1 VIAIVCSL
9 ASVPAAW
16 AQSETGISGNPCDP
30 LEGPCGTPT
39 DPPDPLAALN
49 TAADALDAMQDDL
62 MDNWY
67 VGGLCAT
74 LGTLPPD
81 VVDQGDTQTASS
93 ELRLSDGDVR
103 LGVGSLVVT
112 THLSDG
118 QIDVVLTVDHLSG
131 DDAVE
136 RRYVLTQTV
145 RAHAGGVDSFG
156 TLDATDPLS
165 GTTSYVGG
173 WVYAPGAGP
182 SADPDS
188 DAGFEGAIAEM
199 LSCSDGNI
207 AAGFSIGSVI
217 GLVGN
222 AINIGIHYIIDI
234 FHTYTPPTSCLGPQI
249 LDGSGQSCQGVNI
262 PCRDVLGDVALYI
275 DRIPG
280 VSTAFKRCMKGRL
293 GCGGSSF
300 RRLRVKCDSYMDCGS
315 CGTPPPGIE
324 YWGCNIAGATL
335 WYCAPSGA
343 SDCDCVWT
351 TLHEA
356 SHSCGALDS
365 ANAYPYHSYAIGD
378 WFKAEYQ
385 AQNGL
390 DTNCL
395 PRTTISPDPDP
406 GANQ

>member
-1 VIAIVCSL
+1 MIACSVVSPG
-9 ASVPAAW
+9 APGAAW
-16 AQSETGISGNPCDP
+16 AQNVTSISGNQCNP
-30 LEGPCGTPT
+30 LEGPCGSTT
-39 DPPDPLAALN
+39 NPPDPLAALN
-49 TAADALDAMQDDL
+49 AAADALDAMQDDL

-81 VVDQGDTQTASS
+81 VADQGDTQTATSA
-93 ELRLSDGDVR
+93 LVLTDGDVR
-103 LGVGSLVVT
+103 LGMGTLLVT
-112 THLSDG
+112 THLADG
-118 QIDVVLTVDHLSG
+118 RIDMVIELALTDG
-131 DDAVE
+131 DGVAY
-136 RRYVLTQTV
+136 RWFTLTQSIY
-145 RAHAGGVDSFG
+145 ADAGGMTSFG
-156 TLDATDPLS
+156 TLDVGDLS

-173 WVYAPGAGP
+173 WVYTPGAGP

-188 DAGFEGAIAEM
+188 APGFEDAIAGM

-207 AAGFSIGSVI
+207 AAGLSFGSVF

-222 AINIGIHYIIDI
+222 VVNIGIHYIIDI
-234 FHTYTPPTSCLGPQI
+234 FHTYTPPTTCLGPQI
-249 LDGSGQSCQGVNI
+249 LDGSGQSCHGVDI
-262 PCRDVLGDVALYI
+262 PCRDALGDVARYI

-300 RRLRVKCDSYMDCGS
+300 RRLRAKCDSPTNCGP
-315 CGTPPPGIE
+315 CGTPLPGDE

-335 WYCAPSGA
+335 WYCAPSGV
-343 SDCDCVWT
+343 SDCDCVET

-356 SHSCGALDS
+356 SHSCGALDW

-378 WFKAEYQ
+378 WFKTEYQ
-385 AQNGL
+385 ARNGL

-395 PRTTISPDPDP
+395 PRATISAGADAE
-406 GANQ
+406 ANQ